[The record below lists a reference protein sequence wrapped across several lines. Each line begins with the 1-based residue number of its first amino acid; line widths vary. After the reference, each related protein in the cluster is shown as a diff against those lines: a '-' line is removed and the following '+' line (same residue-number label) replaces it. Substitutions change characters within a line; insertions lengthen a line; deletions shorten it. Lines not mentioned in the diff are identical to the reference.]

1 MGFVPLP
8 FLSQFLFL
16 FWDVVLPILLIAACG
31 FALERKRP
39 LAMSTLTALQVNVFM
54 PAFMVARVAKSDL
67 TWEQMGWVIGA
78 MVCATLL
85 VGAPVWVCLRRRR
98 MALGSA
104 AVLVLASAVFN
115 SGNFGIPLAER
126 AYGPAGGAVQALVLL
141 VSNITMWLGGYL
153 LLASANGGI
162 RQALAEYA
170 RTPLFASLG
179 LALALKGGNW
189 HLPGPVQ
196 YSLDS
201 IAGGLVPV
209 ALMTLGAQ
217 LSSRVRWPHWRR
229 VGPVLFLKLLGM
241 PLAMGAVV
249 GALGLWPWPGA
260 MLVVASAAPSAV
272 NTFILALE
280 LDADSELA
288 AECVFWT
295 TVLSAITVTLV
306 LAVVQSLGGHPPA
319 SVAR

>member
-1 MGFVPLP
+1 MEFLNQFVY
-8 FLSQFLFL
+8 L

-31 FALERKRP
+31 FALEKKRP
-39 LAMSTLTALQVNVFM
+39 LAMQTLTALQVNVFM

-67 TWEQMGWVIGA
+67 SWSEMGFVVGA
-78 MVCATLL
+78 MLLATLL
-85 VGAPVWVCLRRRR
+85 MGAPIWLVLRRRGV
-98 MALGSA
+98 ALGSA

-126 AYGPAGGAVQALVLL
+126 AYGEAGGAVQALVLL
-141 VSNITMWLGGYL
+141 VSNIAMWLGGYL

-162 RQALAEYA
+162 RKALAEYA
-170 RTPLFASLG
+170 RTPLFASLA
-179 LALALKGGNW
+179 LALALKAADLR
-189 HLPGPVQ
+189 LPSPIQ
-196 YSLDS
+196 FSLES

-217 LSSRVRWPHWRR
+217 LASRVRWPKWRA
-229 VGPVLFLKLLGM
+229 VAPVLAAKLLVM
-241 PLAMGAVV
+241 PAVMGLVV
-249 GALGLWPWPGA
+249 WALRLWPWPGA
-260 MLVVASAAPSAV
+260 MLVVAASAPSAV

-295 TVLSAITVTLV
+295 TVLSATTVTLV
-306 LAVVQSLGGHPPA
+306 LTVVKALGGHPPA
-319 SVAR
+319 